1 MEVMIAVAILSM
13 SVIHIINLIVSH
25 KKMEQELFFQIS
37 KYYEAEKL
45 IYCLQEDVEE
55 NKVQL
60 ETEAV
65 DIEVDD
71 CVLQMQILRV
81 TVPSSNGRD
90 RIYLMIGRG
99 EDS

>member
-1 MEVMIAVAILSM
+1 MEVMIAVAIISM

-25 KKMEQELFFQIS
+25 KKMEQELFFQSS

-45 IYCLQEDVEE
+45 IYCLQEDMEE

-65 DIEVDD
+65 DIEIDD
-71 CVLQMQILRV
+71 CVFQMQSLRV
-81 TVPSSNGRD
+81 TVSSSNGRD

>member
-1 MEVMIAVAILSM
+1 MEVMIAVAIISM

-25 KKMEQELFFQIS
+25 KKMEQELFFQSS

-45 IYCLQEDVEE
+45 IYCWQEDMEE

-65 DIEVDD
+65 DIEIDD
-71 CVLQMQILRV
+71 CVFQMQSLRV
-81 TVPSSNGRD
+81 TVSSSNGRD